1 MMAIENRIMKIIAE
15 IAIFLS
21 ILLTFL
27 AADPSAPRGTS
38 IVRPDSSWAEWTNES
53 NLIAQFHKTSNGLP
67 EETKVSLLFICVK
80 LHLSDSV
87 AEKGARLFEIAF
99 VYSEVKNEDGSP
111 DKKIIVLFREPY
123 FAREWDSG
131 ILEVVE
137 GEGTL
142 GGVLALEGAADD
154 HRKILQYAKRVISP
168 LDQFEHVI
176 SIIAFEGAIKNSL
189 GKNITDEEFVEMA
202 KPKKLELP
210 TQNK

>member
-1 MMAIENRIMKIIAE
+1 MKTIAK
-15 IAIFLS
+15 ITIFLS
-21 ILLTFL
+21 ILLTFS
-27 AADPSAPRGTS
+27 AAELPPQRGTS
-38 IVRPDSSWAEWTNES
+38 IVRPDSSWTEWTNES
-53 NLIAQFHKTSNGLP
+53 NLIAEFYKTSNGLP
-67 EETKVSLLFICVK
+67 EETKVSLLFICAK

-99 VYSEVKNEDGSP
+99 VYSEFKNEDTSP

-137 GEGTL
+137 GEGAL

-154 HRKILQYAKRVISP
+154 RKKILRYAKRVISP

-189 GKNITDEEFVEMA
+189 GKNITDEEFLEMA